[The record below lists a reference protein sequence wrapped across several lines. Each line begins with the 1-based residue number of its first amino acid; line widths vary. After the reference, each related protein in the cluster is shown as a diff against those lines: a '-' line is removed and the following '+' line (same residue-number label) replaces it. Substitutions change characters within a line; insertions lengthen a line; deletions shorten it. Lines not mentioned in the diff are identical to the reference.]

1 MAFTIVDQVC
11 FIVDDSS
18 RFSDWLNELRHN
30 TRLRASLA
38 AESRKLA
45 EESYDWLHISAQLGK
60 LIIERSRAKSS
71 HGGTPYF
78 TVVIP
83 SYERPA
89 SLKKLLELLSRQVFA
104 DFEVVVVDQSATP
117 FELGLL
123 RCNFTLQYIHTTERG
138 PAKSRNLGI
147 KHARGQVLAFTDDDC
162 EPDIHW
168 LANAYKHF
176 QDEGIVGLEGLVQSD
191 TTDAERYRIVTNQ
204 GVEGIGFMTAN
215 LFVRRK
221 VIDEIGGFDE
231 RFERPFRED
240 TDFGWRALAYGQ
252 IPFARDVKVV
262 HPAPLRDVQRESAE
276 RRTRFFEYDP
286 LLFQKHP
293 ERYLRLLRSEGHYAR
308 TPGFWEHFMR
318 GIVRHRLDIPVEH
331 LREFTTSAQ
340 YALLGEIS
348 KLLCSGTENVTPPSQ
363 SAVSIAA
370 KPRIVQEST
379 EEPALPV
386 PLPNSIIMKTEA
398 TRKDHIMK
406 GKSAELLPHLQRLLT
421 SYNDLEYGRQLNPVD
436 AFFAFRLLLGRNPN
450 LVEELPRLLTDKR
463 IFREF
468 LDELIHS
475 NEFSL
480 RTRFFPPNRIFMAEL
495 PDFRLWFNT
504 TDRDMGMI
512 MISGQYEPDSVEL
525 LKRLISPG
533 MKCIDVGAHIGFYT
547 CLVASMIGETGKVYA
562 FEPMPSHY
570 DLLLKNIQE
579 NNFQRRVKAFN
590 VVCSDVNGNVNVS
603 KISNMFVVGYSDGSE
618 QATVE
623 AVRLDDL
630 IEDTIDFVKIDVE
643 GHEPSVIR
651 GMTSILSRD
660 QPIIVSEINE
670 YWLRNCSHSS
680 GARICGATDFSR
692 I

>member
-1 MAFTIVDQVC
+1 MAINPMFTGSGTNIKMLDFLAAGLPTITTPVGARGIHNRDQAC

-18 RFSDWLNELRHN
+18 RFSDWINELRHN

-45 EESYDWLHISAQLGK
+45 EEIYDWRHISAQLGK

-71 HGGTPYF
+71 HGGSPYF
-78 TVVIP
+78 SVVIP

-123 RCNFTLQYIHTTERG
+123 RCNFALQYIHTTERG

-162 EPDIHW
+162 EPDIQW

-221 VIDEIGGFDE
+221 VVDELGGFDE

-262 HPAPLRDVQRESAE
+262 HPAPPRDVQRESTE

-293 ERYLRLLRSEGHYAR
+293 ERYLQLLRSEGHYAR

-318 GIVRHRLDIPVEH
+318 GMVRHRLDIPVEH

-340 YALLGEIS
+340 YALLSELS
-348 KLLCSGTENVTPPSQ
+348 KLLCSSTEDVTPPSP
-363 SAVSIAA
+363 SAVSMAA
-370 KPRIVQEST
+370 KPRIAAGEYRS
-379 EEPALPV
+379 
-386 PLPNSIIMKTEA
+386 S
-398 TRKDHIMK
+398 
-406 GKSAELLPHLQRLLT
+406 LL
-421 SYNDLEYGRQLNPVD
+421 
-436 AFFAFRLLLGRNPN
+436 
-450 LVEELPRLLTDKR
+450 
-463 IFREF
+463 
-468 LDELIHS
+468 
-475 NEFSL
+475 SL
-480 RTRFFPPNRIFMAEL
+480 CP
-495 PDFRLWFNT
+495 
-504 TDRDMGMI
+504 
-512 MISGQYEPDSVEL
+512 
-525 LKRLISPG
+525 SPT
-533 MKCIDVGAHIGFYT
+533 A
-547 CLVASMIGETGKVYA
+547 
-562 FEPMPSHY
+562 
-570 DLLLKNIQE
+570 
-579 NNFQRRVKAFN
+579 
-590 VVCSDVNGNVNVS
+590 
-603 KISNMFVVGYSDGSE
+603 
-618 QATVE
+618 
-623 AVRLDDL
+623 
-630 IEDTIDFVKIDVE
+630 
-643 GHEPSVIR
+643 
-651 GMTSILSRD
+651 
-660 QPIIVSEINE
+660 
-670 YWLRNCSHSS
+670 
-680 GARICGATDFSR
+680 
-692 I
+692 

>member
-1 MAFTIVDQVC
+1 M
-11 FIVDDSS
+11 
-18 RFSDWLNELRHN
+18 
-30 TRLRASLA
+30 
-38 AESRKLA
+38 
-45 EESYDWLHISAQLGK
+45 
-60 LIIERSRAKSS
+60 
-71 HGGTPYF
+71 
-78 TVVIP
+78 
-83 SYERPA
+83 
-89 SLKKLLELLSRQVFA
+89 
-104 DFEVVVVDQSATP
+104 VDQSATP
-117 FELGLL
+117 LDLGLL
-123 RCNFTLQYIHTTERG
+123 RCNFPLQYIHTTERG

-147 KHARGQVLAFTDDDC
+147 KHAKGQVLAFTDDDC

-168 LANAYKHF
+168 LANAYKYF

-215 LFVRRK
+215 LFIRRK
-221 VIDEIGGFDE
+221 VIDELGGFDE

-240 TDFGWRALAYGQ
+240 TDLGWRALAYGQ
-252 IPFARDVKVV
+252 IPFAHDVKVL
-262 HPAPLRDVQRESAE
+262 HPAPPRDVQRESNE
-276 RRTRFFEYDP
+276 GRTRFFEYDP
-286 LLFQKHP
+286 ILFQKHP
-293 ERYLRLLRSEGHYAR
+293 ERYLQLLRAEGHYAR

-318 GIVRHRLDIPVEH
+318 GMVRHRLDIPVEE

-340 YALLGEIS
+340 YALLGELA
-348 KLLCSGTENVTPPSQ
+348 KLLGSSPEGVIPPPQ
-363 SAVSIAA
+363 SAISMAA
-370 KPRIVQEST
+370 RPRIVLEST
-379 EEPALPV
+379 EKPALTV
-386 PLPNSIIMKTEA
+386 SLPNSTVMKKEA

-406 GKSAELLPHLQRLLT
+406 GKSAELLPHLQLLLT

-480 RTRFFPPNRIFMAEL
+480 RTRFFPPNRVFMAEL
-495 PDFRLWFNT
+495 QDFRLWFNT

-512 MISGQYEPDSVEL
+512 MISGQYEPASVEL

-547 CLVASMIGETGKVYA
+547 CLVASIVGETGKVYA

-579 NNFQRRVKAFN
+579 NHFQRIVQAFN

-603 KISNMFVVGYSDGSE
+603 KISNMFVVGHNGGSE

-660 QPIIVSEINE
+660 RPIILSEINE
-670 YWLRNCSHSS
+670 YWLRSCSHSS
-680 GARICGATDFSR
+680 GAEYVGLLTSLGYEVFDVRNLDRPLREDSLKLDILDMIDVVAFPAGRAR
-692 I
+692 